1 MRLPFRT
8 TAIAAAA
15 LGTAAIATVAFG
27 VGGTSSPAAAPTTI
41 SLAEVQAHNTA
52 ADCWSVVDGKVY
64 DLTNW
69 VSAHPGGKA
78 VITAM
83 CGVDATTA
91 FHNMHG
97 VSGNPTATLATFQ
110 VGVLAAAPSGTSSPG
125 ATTPVPNPTTTVPS
139 PSASATRVD
148 DDDNA
153 EQEDSEDGVD
163 GAADDAVTDQD
174 DDGGDASE
182 HGDAVEHEGAAEHG
196 SDHGDDPSDNEGQ
209 DD

>member
-1 MRLPFRT
+1 MRLRFRT

-27 VGGTSSPAAAPTTI
+27 VGGTATPAAAPTSI
-41 SLAEVQAHNTA
+41 SLAEVQVHNTA
-52 ADCWSVVDGKVY
+52 SNCWSIVDGKVY

-69 VSAHPGGKA
+69 VNAHPGGKA

-110 VGVLAAAPSGTSSPG
+110 VGVLAAAPSGTPTPG
-125 ATTPVPNPTTTVPS
+125 ATTPAPNPTTTVPS
-139 PSASATRVD
+139 PSASVTGVD
-148 DDDNA
+148 DDDSA
-153 EQEDSEDGVD
+153 EQEDSEDGAD
-163 GAADDAVTDQD
+163 DDAVTDQD
-174 DDGGDASE
+174 DHGGDARE
-182 HGDAVEHEGAAEHG
+182 HADAVEHEGAAEHG
-196 SDHGDDPSDNEGQ
+196 SDHRDDSSDDEGQ